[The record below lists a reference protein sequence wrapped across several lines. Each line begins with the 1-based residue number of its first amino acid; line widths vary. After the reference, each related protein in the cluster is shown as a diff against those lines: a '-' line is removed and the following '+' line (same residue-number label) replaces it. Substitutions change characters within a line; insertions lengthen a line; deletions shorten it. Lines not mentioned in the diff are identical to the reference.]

1 MSPAEM
7 KQFDIEVAVAGAG
20 NLESRISLQG
30 EVALNE
36 DRQSHIVPR
45 TPGVVKEVRKT
56 LGDSVKQGEVMAVI
70 ESRELADAKA
80 EYLAAQEKTE
90 LAKAQ
95 LNREERLWKMKITS
109 EEEYLNARQGFA
121 EARIALRSAEQKLH
135 ALGFSHEYLKRL
147 RNESDLSFTRYE
159 ITAPFN
165 ATVIKK
171 HISLGEMLKDD
182 TETFVIADLSTVW
195 VNLNIYQRDVAE
207 IRKGQRVLIG
217 FGEETSL
224 AEGRI
229 AYVEPIV
236 QEETRTA
243 LARVILPNPEGKWRP
258 GMFVTA
264 KVLTGDASVGIVIPE
279 LALQTLDE
287 RTVVFVQVPEGFE
300 ARPVKTGRRTGGEVE
315 ILSGLSAGERYAVR
329 GTLTLKAQA
338 SKGDIG
344 GHSH

>member
-1 MSPAEM
+1 
-7 KQFDIEVAVAGAG
+7 
-20 NLESRISLQG
+20 
-30 EVALNE
+30 
-36 DRQSHIVPR
+36 
-45 TPGVVKEVRKT
+45 
-56 LGDSVKQGEVMAVI
+56 
-70 ESRELADAKA
+70 
-80 EYLAAQEKTE
+80 
-90 LAKAQ
+90 
-95 LNREERLWKMKITS
+95 
-109 EEEYLNARQGFA
+109 
-121 EARIALRSAEQKLH
+121 
-135 ALGFSHEYLKRL
+135 
-147 RNESDLSFTRYE
+147 
-159 ITAPFN
+159 
-165 ATVIKK
+165 
-171 HISLGEMLKDD
+171 
-182 TETFVIADLSTVW
+182 